1 MPPAPCPPCVWRGR
15 AAEELLNYRER
26 RASYQD
32 PDYVARPR
40 PKNTLSSPSA
50 ASLRPTNTQAQ
61 QERQQER
68 FVAEVPEAEPP
79 EADLPDLSDQD
90 GLMQLEFARSFSAP
104 LLKPLGPPA
113 LIDSSPFAS
122 KLGFLSREPAEFSI
136 QRDTAKRREATKLLR
151 RAYRIAIESLG
162 HRFFE
167 PDPWPS
173 KPVPRP
179 DPVTSGS
186 KISPLSQ
193 QPFAVTDGSKPRKQA
208 MTFDASRSTQSPGR
222 ISKRKETIQFMKT
235 FGRGALGGPYT
246 IGQVY
251 QEVEA
256 DVHHRYPADV
266 RALYGM
272 LGPAILG
279 PGTTRMRR
287 KLPFTHP
294 QLAISN

>member
-1 MPPAPCPPCVWRGR
+1 MPPAPCPQRVWRGR
-15 AAEELLNYRER
+15 AAEELLNYRDR
-26 RASYQD
+26 RVSYQD

-40 PKNTLSSPSA
+40 PKNTTSSPSA
-50 ASLRPTNTQAQ
+50 ASLRPTNIQAQ

-68 FVAEVPEAEPP
+68 FVAEVPVAEPC
-79 EADLPDLSDQD
+79 EADFPDLSDQE
-90 GLMQLEFARSFSAP
+90 GLVQLEFARSFSAP

-113 LIDSSPFAS
+113 PIDSSPFAP
-122 KLGFLSREPAEFSI
+122 KLGFLTKEPAEFSI

-162 HRFFE
+162 HCFFQPE
-167 PDPWPS
+167 PWPP
-173 KPVPRP
+173 KQVKRP
-179 DPVTSGS
+179 DPATGS
-186 KISPLSQ
+186 TISPLSQ
-193 QPFAVTDGSKPRKQA
+193 QPFAVTDGDKPRKHE
-208 MTFDASRSTQSPGR
+208 MSLGLSTRAQSPGR

-235 FGRGALGGPYT
+235 FGRGGLGGPYT

-266 RALYGM
+266 RALSGT

>member
-1 MPPAPCPPCVWRGR
+1 MPPAPCPPRVWRGR
-15 AAEELLNYRER
+15 AAEELLNYRDR
-26 RASYQD
+26 RVSYQD

-40 PKNTLSSPSA
+40 PKNTTSSPSA
-50 ASLRPTNTQAQ
+50 ASLRPTNIQAQ

-68 FVAEVPEAEPP
+68 FVAEVPVAEPS
-79 EADLPDLSDQD
+79 EADFPELSDQE
-90 GLMQLEFARSFSAP
+90 GLAQLEFARSFSAP

-113 LIDSSPFAS
+113 PIDSSPFAP
-122 KLGFLSREPAEFSI
+122 KLGFLTKEPAEFSI

-162 HRFFE
+162 HCFFQPE
-167 PDPWPS
+167 PWPP
-173 KPVPRP
+173 KQVKRP
-179 DPVTSGS
+179 DPVTGS
-186 KISPLSQ
+186 TISPLSQ
-193 QPFAVTDGSKPRKQA
+193 QPFAVTDGDKPRKEE
-208 MTFDASRSTQSPGR
+208 MSFRVSTRAQSPGR

-235 FGRGALGGPYT
+235 FGRGGLGGPYT

-266 RALYGM
+266 RALSGT